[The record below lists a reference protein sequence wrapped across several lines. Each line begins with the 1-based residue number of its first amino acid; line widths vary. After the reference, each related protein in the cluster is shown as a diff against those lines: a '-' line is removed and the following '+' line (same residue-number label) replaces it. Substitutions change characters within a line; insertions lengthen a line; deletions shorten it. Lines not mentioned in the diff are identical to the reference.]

1 MATQVKGWPSGGSF
15 TTISEDGV
23 HRSKKDTTFGVT
35 LTPGNQNN
43 ALRAI
48 NEWHNVAGSGT
59 AAARAQKTAKGNGI
73 QLQEV

>member
-1 MATQVKGWPSGGSF
+1 MATQCKGWPSGGSF
-15 TTISEDGV
+15 TTITEDSS
-23 HRSKKDTTFGVT
+23 HRSGKSTTFGVT
-35 LTPGNQNN
+35 LAAGNQGN

-48 NEWHNVAGSGT
+48 NEWHNVAGAGT